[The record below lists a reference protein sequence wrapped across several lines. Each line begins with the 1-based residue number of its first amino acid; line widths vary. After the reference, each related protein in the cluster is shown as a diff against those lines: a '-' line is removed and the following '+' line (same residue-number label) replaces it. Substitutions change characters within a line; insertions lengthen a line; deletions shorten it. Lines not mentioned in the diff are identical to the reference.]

1 MAEGFINA
9 FLKGENKMALTIR
22 TNVTSQRVQS
32 NLSRISKSG
41 EDSLQRLSSGKR
53 INKASDD
60 ATGLAISRKLEA
72 QTRGLRQA
80 IRNTS
85 DGTAMVQTAEGGL
98 NETTNILTRMRELGI
113 QAASDTVGSKER
125 GFLNAEYQQLIQEI
139 DRIAE
144 STTFNSVPLL
154 NGQGADEINFQ
165 VGAFSGDENKIS
177 FDSSKTDVT
186 AGNIDVSGLN
196 VSDRGSALD
205 SIEYIDS
212 AIQQVNGFR
221 ANLGAIQ
228 SRLFSTV
235 SNLEVQVL
243 NQESARSGI
252 EDTDIA
258 QEAARLASS
267 NVIKSA
273 GIATLSQANDI
284 PNAALRLL
292 N

>member
-1 MAEGFINA
+1 
-9 FLKGENKMALTIR
+9 MALTIR
-22 TNVTSQRVQS
+22 TNIASERVQS
-32 NLSRISKSG
+32 NLSKISKTG
-41 EDSLQRLSSGKR
+41 ENSLQRLSSGKR
-53 INKASDD
+53 INKAADD

-113 QAASDTVGSKER
+113 QAASDTVGTKER
-125 GFLNAEYQQLIQEI
+125 GFLDAEYQQLIQEI

-144 STTFNSVPLL
+144 STTFNGVPLL
-154 NGQGADEINFQ
+154 NGEGAGEINFQ

-177 FDSSKTDVT
+177 FDSSLTDVT
-186 AGNIDVSGLN
+186 ASNIEVSGLD
-196 VSDRGSALD
+196 VADRGSALD

-243 NQESARSGI
+243 NQESARAGI

-258 QEAARLASS
+258 KETAQLAST

-273 GIATLSQANDI
+273 GIATLSQANQI

-292 N
+292 NS